1 VKQALTKRP
10 LFLAAGFALAGL
22 TAAYLPKTTNPAHAM
37 ENVPQT
43 YIDRQDVVATVNAVF
58 NTSDRREWD
67 ACARLFAPE
76 VLLDYQSL
84 SGQPPARLSPAR
96 IITAW
101 QGVLPGFQSTQ
112 HMVSNHEVEFTG
124 PDAAVCRC
132 YGHAVHYLPGTAGGD
147 EWGVYGTYRLE
158 LVRGEGGWKVR
169 AMQYNHK
176 YQHGNAG
183 LPALA
188 VERVKAKGPNPPNR

>member
-1 VKQALTKRP
+1 MAP
-10 LFLAAGFALAGL
+10 
-22 TAAYLPKTTNPAHAM
+22 TAAYVPKTTRPDPLM
-37 ENVPQT
+37 ENVPLT
-43 YIDRQDVVATVNAVF
+43 YIDRQDVIATANAVF

-67 ACARLFAPE
+67 ACTRLFAPE
-76 VLLDYQSL
+76 VQLDYQWL
-84 SGQPPARLSPAR
+84 SGQPPAKLSPAQ

-101 QGVLPGFQSTQ
+101 QGVLPGFQFTQ

-132 YGHAVHYLPGTAGGD
+132 YGHAVHYLPGAAGGE
-147 EWGVYGTYRLE
+147 EWGVYGTYHLE

-188 VERVKAKGPNPPNR
+188 TERVEAKSPGR

>member
-1 VKQALTKRP
+1 VKRTLAKRS
-10 LFLAAGFALAGL
+10 LLLAAGFALVAL
-22 TAAYLPKTTNPAHAM
+22 TAAYLPNTTKPARPM

-43 YIDRQDVVATVNAVF
+43 YINRQDVIATVNAVF
-58 NTSDRREWD
+58 NTCDRREWD

-84 SGQPPARLSPAR
+84 SGQPPAKLSPAQ
-96 IITAW
+96 IMTAW
-101 QGVLPGFQSTQ
+101 QGVLPGFQFTQ

-132 YGHAVHYLPGTAGGD
+132 YGHAVHYLPGAAGGE
-147 EWGVYGTYRLE
+147 EWGVYGTYRME
-158 LVRGEGGWKVR
+158 LVRSRGVGWKVR

-188 VERVKAKGPNPPNR
+188 MERVKAKSPGR